1 MASPLYKNDT
11 SFHLAA
17 QKLTIAGDV
26 VLSLLRMSPPKAPN
40 LWLAEAL
47 WDLGAIQFGDFTLGR
62 TTLHSPIYINLRL
75 LIAYPLALRRAGRVI
90 RDEVRTLQSMLHPPI
105 APFEL
110 VAGIP
115 FGGLHLATAYSLL
128 TSTPLVYRHPTKS
141 GDHGEKVIEGRYQE
155 GQRALVIDDLCTSS

>member
-40 LWLAEAL
+40 LWLAKAL
-47 WDLGAIQFGDFTLGR
+47 WDLGAIQFGDFSLGR

-75 LIAYPLALRRAGRVI
+75 LVSKPRALRRAASLMHH
-90 RDEVRTLQSMLHPPI
+90 EVRTLQSMRHAHV
-105 APFEL
+105 APFDR

-115 FGGLHLATAYSLL
+115 FGGLHLATAFSLMSNL
-128 TSTPLVYRHPTKS
+128 P
-141 GDHGEKVIEGRYQE
+141 I
-155 GQRALVIDDLCTSS
+155 